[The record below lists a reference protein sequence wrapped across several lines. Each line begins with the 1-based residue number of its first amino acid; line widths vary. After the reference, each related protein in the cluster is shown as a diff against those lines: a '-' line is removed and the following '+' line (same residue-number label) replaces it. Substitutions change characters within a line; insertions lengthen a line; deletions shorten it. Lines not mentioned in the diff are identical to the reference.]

1 MGTEKFDVMVIGAG
15 PAGATAATLLA
26 QGGHRVGLL
35 DRAKFPRGGAFAG
48 WLNGR
53 AAPLLAKLGVPVK
66 PLLDCSFKNV
76 LFYNADLS
84 KQAKPNLSEAP
95 GYLIDRW
102 EFDNALVST
111 ARSEG
116 VEILDGRV
124 VRDMQLKEAGV
135 SILCEDSNRVEGRL
149 LILATGRSGE
159 LLDRVG
165 VARDRAHKPVWCA
178 QVDAPLPSAASEPVV
193 AVVLGLDRRGGFG
206 MCCVSRKWF
215 SIAVNLFTE
224 RDRASSSLVTLCRT
238 AFEKGLVP
246 NDLSSTAAGAPVF
259 SSPASAG
266 LDMETH
272 VGKHTL
278 VVGDAGGFVSAAS
291 NEGLYPAM
299 WSAQLAAEVAAE
311 ALESAKKGE
320 PAQDHLMR
328 FDSLWRM
335 KMADYLRTPH
345 TDIQFILPL
354 IFSNQPMADRM
365 AAAFFSGENI

>member
-1 MGTEKFDVMVIGAG
+1 
-15 PAGATAATLLA
+15 
-26 QGGHRVGLL
+26 
-35 DRAKFPRGGAFAG
+35 
-48 WLNGR
+48 
-53 AAPLLAKLGVPVK
+53 
-66 PLLDCSFKNV
+66 
-76 LFYNADLS
+76 
-84 KQAKPNLSEAP
+84 
-95 GYLIDRW
+95 
-102 EFDNALVST
+102 
-111 ARSEG
+111 
-116 VEILDGRV
+116 
-124 VRDMQLKEAGV
+124 
-135 SILCEDSNRVEGRL
+135 
-149 LILATGRSGE
+149 
-159 LLDRVG
+159 
-165 VARDRAHKPVWCA
+165 
-178 QVDAPLPSAASEPVV
+178 
-193 AVVLGLDRRGGFG
+193 

-224 RDRASSSLVTLCRT
+224 RDRALSSLMALCRT

-246 NDLSSTAAGAPVF
+246 HDLSSAAAGAPVF